1 MACDLSP
8 FKAIPFVTY
17 KFLVDNDTV
26 SISVRRVG
34 CIRSS
39 DCRYT
44 VDGSN
49 VAAAAYVDNGRV
61 DGPLSHVL
69 PNIIASYFRRVRR
82 KSAPPVCPATAV
94 VTAGS
99 EGFGSAYAPK
109 SRSNISPEANPR
121 RHVHST
127 TTLPQRRLLRSAL
140 TVALLRLFSSHCRK
154 LPLIVTLLL
163 CLSLG
168 FLSSLFSVAHCL
180 APASLMLRPYRVIQ
194 IRLLLLLLLF

>member
-1 MACDLSP
+1 MKWVNKLLKDCAVWAAPKRMACDLSP

-26 SISVRRVG
+26 SISVWRVG

-109 SRSNISPEANPR
+109 SRSNISPEANPQGTFTALR
-121 RHVHST
+121 RCHNDDFCEA
-127 TTLPQRRLLRSAL
+127 R
-140 TVALLRLFSSHCRK
+140 
-154 LPLIVTLLL
+154 LPLL
-163 CLSLG
+163 CSGCFHLT
-168 FLSSLFSVAHCL
+168 AENC
-180 APASLMLRPYRVIQ
+180 R
-194 IRLLLLLLLF
+194 